1 MVTRT
6 GAEVSRESTLEKGVY
21 NMSTIFI
28 TREIPEEG
36 LKLLEEKYRL
46 KVNPA
51 ERPVTRQEMLEGVKE
66 ADALLCMLT
75 DKVDRDVIESAS
87 NLKVVANMAV
97 GVDNI
102 DIEACTGHGVVVTN
116 TPGALT
122 EATADLT
129 WALLLAVTRRIVA
142 GDRFVR
148 ARNFNGWAPLLFVGG
163 DLFGKTLGIIGMGRI
178 GQAVARRGLGFG
190 MRIVYSKRER
200 LPLEVEKEF
209 KAAYLPLDE
218 AVREADYLTLHLPYY
233 PGVHH
238 LINRKR
244 LEMMK
249 PTAYLIN
256 TARGAHIDERA
267 LVEHLKE
274 HKIAG
279 AALDVY
285 ENEPKL
291 TPGLIEL
298 DNLVLA
304 PHTGSASIST
314 RRIMAEMA
322 AKSIVAVLKGDK
334 PEHVL
339 NPEVFN

>member
-1 MVTRT
+1 
-6 GAEVSRESTLEKGVY
+6 
-21 NMSTIFI
+21 MSTIFI

-36 LKLLEEKYRL
+36 LKLLKEKYRL
-46 KVNPA
+46 KINSA
-51 ERPVTRQEMLEGVKE
+51 ERPATRLEMLEGVKE
-66 ADALLCMLT
+66 ADALFCMLT
-75 DKVDRDVIESAS
+75 DKVDREVIESAP

-129 WALLLAVTRRIVA
+129 WALLLAVTRRMVE

-148 ARNFNGWAPLLFVGG
+148 AGKFNGWAPLLFVGG
-163 DLFGKTLGIIGMGRI
+163 DLYGKTLGIIGMGRI
-178 GQAVARRGLGFG
+178 GRAVARRGLGFG
-190 MRIVYSKRER
+190 MRIVYCKRER
-200 LPLEVEKEF
+200 LPLEVEEEF

-218 AVREADYLTLHLPYY
+218 VVREADYLTLHLPYY
-233 PGVHH
+233 PEVHH
-238 LINRKR
+238 LMNRER
-244 LEMMK
+244 LKMMK

-256 TARGAHIDERA
+256 TARGSHIDERA

-274 HKIAG
+274 NKIAG

-291 TPGLIEL
+291 TPGLTGL

-314 RRIMAEMA
+314 RRTMAEMA
-322 AKSIVAVLKGDK
+322 AKSIVAVLNGNK
-334 PEHVL
+334 PEHVV

>member
-1 MVTRT
+1 MP
-6 GAEVSRESTLEKGVY
+6 
-21 NMSTIFI
+21 TIFI
-28 TREIPEEG
+28 TRKIPAESLNMLEG
-36 LKLLEEKYRL
+36 RYRL

-75 DKVDRDVIESAS
+75 DKVNREVIEKAS

-102 DIEACTGHGVVVTN
+102 DLEACTARGIVVTN

-148 ARNFNGWAPLLFVGG
+148 AGNFNGWAPLLFVGG
-163 DLFGKTLGIIGMGRI
+163 DLSGKTLGIIGMGRI

-190 MRIVYSKRER
+190 MKIVYAKRER

-209 KAAYLPLDE
+209 KATYLPLDE
-218 AVREADYLTLHLPYY
+218 VIREADYLTLHLPYY
-233 PGVHH
+233 PEVHH

-256 TARGAHIDERA
+256 TARGALIDEQA
-267 LVEHLKE
+267 LVEHLKR

-298 DNLVLA
+298 DNAVLA
-304 PHTGSASIST
+304 PHTGSATSST
-314 RRIMAEMA
+314 RRAMAEMA
-322 AKSIVAVLKGDK
+322 AKSIVAVLSGVK
-334 PEHVL
+334 PEHVV
-339 NPEVFN
+339 NPEVYD